1 MDYRDLFK
9 EENAGISQRYDL
21 VMERIAGICQEKQV
35 QAPFL
40 DYFEKMAAFI
50 TKMGQLYARFD
61 ETRDLSWVK
70 NYSQEDLKALDKDL
84 YGDIFPEN
92 YGKSY
97 GNPEYAAS
105 VLGET
110 FGPLLSFVYAELRSM
125 IVYAWEG
132 RKTDMTIAAELFME
146 IYSCFE
152 SEELP
157 TYQELKKIVYWYVSD
172 YSDVTMEYFLRE
184 QMDDSLSFMKDII
197 CGADL
202 SDERYLYL
210 YGEHVSENE
219 LSLARFMNRLSQE
232 EILAMADTFVDG
244 FIRGFQVMRMDLS
257 VKNSVCIRAHMGFER
272 VLRESIKKFE
282 AQGLKVHIFRNPAAS
297 INKRAVRYG
306 FLGTSPNPQYD
317 YDHRQ
322 DNALYMDKALNERR
336 LSVLRVIYEKYK
348 DALAGYAGPAVM
360 EVFGEE
366 PFVPEI
372 HSHALKL
379 DKKQQELSIRY
390 SSQSARLSSQYMD
403 ENNMSFTIIAYPVP
417 EIGKD
422 FEEIFRETVKI
433 NTLDNS
439 LYSRIQQTLIDALDQ
454 ADFVHVK
461 GMPGKN
467 HTDITVRLRSL
478 KDPQKETKFENC
490 VADVNIPA
498 GEVFTSP
505 VLDGTNGT
513 LHVSSVYYSRAL
525 RKDLSITLKDGMAE
539 QYTCGNFST
548 EDENKTYIKENIL
561 KNHESLPLGEFAIG
575 TNTTAYVMAQKYQII
590 QKLPILIVEKTGP
603 HFALGDTCYSR
614 SEDHAVY
621 NPDGKEIIA
630 RSNAISDLRTTQPDQ
645 AYFNCHTDITIP
657 YDEIGEIGA
666 ILPDG
671 QKILLIQNGRFV
683 LPGTQALNEAFDE
696 V

>member
-1 MDYRDLFK
+1 M
-9 EENAGISQRYDL
+9 
-21 VMERIAGICQEKQV
+21 
-35 QAPFL
+35 
-40 DYFEKMAAFI
+40 
-50 TKMGQLYARFD
+50 
-61 ETRDLSWVK
+61 
-70 NYSQEDLKALDKDL
+70 
-84 YGDIFPEN
+84 
-92 YGKSY
+92 
-97 GNPEYAAS
+97 
-105 VLGET
+105 
-110 FGPLLSFVYAELRSM
+110 
-125 IVYAWEG
+125 
-132 RKTDMTIAAELFME
+132 
-146 IYSCFE
+146 
-152 SEELP
+152 
-157 TYQELKKIVYWYVSD
+157 
-172 YSDVTMEYFLRE
+172 
-184 QMDDSLSFMKDII
+184 
-197 CGADL
+197 
-202 SDERYLYL
+202 
-210 YGEHVSENE
+210 
-219 LSLARFMNRLSQE
+219 
-232 EILAMADTFVDG
+232 
-244 FIRGFQVMRMDLS
+244 
-257 VKNSVCIRAHMGFER
+257 
-272 VLRESIKKFE
+272 
-282 AQGLKVHIFRNPAAS
+282 
-297 INKRAVRYG
+297 
-306 FLGTSPNPQYD
+306 
-317 YDHRQ
+317 
-322 DNALYMDKALNERR
+322 
-336 LSVLRVIYEKYK
+336 
-348 DALAGYAGPAVM
+348 
-360 EVFGEE
+360 
-366 PFVPEI
+366 PEI

-454 ADFVHVK
+454 AEFVHVK

-513 LHVSSVYYSRAL
+513 LHVSSVYLNGYNF
-525 RKDLSITLKDGMAE
+525 KDLSITLKDGMAE

-657 YDEIGEIGA
+657 YDEIGEIAA

-696 V
+696 A